1 MNHPFLT
8 DPERRRAF
16 EHLCAVPTGSVRT
29 WAEQLAWSRQKME
42 RFLMSLVRYQLGE
55 VITTPFGSTFRP
67 SATPIT
73 AFPQKVYSGILPVS
87 DTSRDA
93 SRFRPGPLG
102 STGVKSTGPSAR
114 TRKPG
119 ANSVTEVPFSF
130 YASRLIPV
138 MNEEF
143 GRLLSDYLPVRP
155 DSRGSHKAG
164 HELEAA
170 KVDPDW
176 CEQRLREMCRAFNPS
191 KHGGGEPP
199 RTLAYFERGL
209 IRDWRQ
215 YRLNLLT
222 VESNEMA
229 AVPTLEARPSDVALE
244 SASPPAPPQLPL
256 SSEAMTAWRTA
267 FESAQPGK
275 RLGIA

>member
-1 MNHPFLT
+1 M
-8 DPERRRAF
+8 
-16 EHLCAVPTGSVRT
+16 
-29 WAEQLAWSRQKME
+29 
-42 RFLMSLVRYQLGE
+42 
-55 VITTPFGSTFRP
+55 
-67 SATPIT
+67 
-73 AFPQKVYSGILPVS
+73 
-87 DTSRDA
+87 
-93 SRFRPGPLG
+93 
-102 STGVKSTGPSAR
+102 
-114 TRKPG
+114 
-119 ANSVTEVPFSF
+119 TEVPWSVF
-130 YASRLIPV
+130 ASRLIPV

-170 KVDPDW
+170 KVDPEW

-199 RTLAYFERGL
+199 RTLRYFVGGL

-222 VESNEMA
+222 VERGCENKA
-229 AVPTLEARPSDVALE
+229 AVPPREAEPEKPLE
-244 SASPPAPPQLPL
+244 SASPPAPPQPPL
-256 SSEAMTAWRTA
+256 SPEAQEAWRTA
-267 FESAQPGK
+267 FQTAEPGK